1 MSNERFTL
9 TPCAN
14 MMWRVDDK
22 QTGFSIDFR
31 EGLFYETQ
39 EVSTPANL
47 TEEQIKS
54 AATTM
59 REMGDWLAH
68 AAREVVICDT
78 AARCR
83 AIWTLANER
92 YWLAMADA
100 LNGVLIDWDDD
111 ETAARLFDEMD
122 DYTNDTTAI
131 NLTEAETENLMGA
144 LSMLSNSEAREVIN
158 LVYVFW
164 QYCGNKDVSIWAHDL
179 LWWPAWCPDELK
191 YNEETEEE

>member
-9 TPCAN
+9 TSYAN

-31 EGLFYETQ
+31 EGLFNESQ
-39 EVSTPANL
+39 EVSTPVNL

-59 REMGDWLAH
+59 REIGDWLVQ
-68 AAREVVICDT
+68 AAREVVICDA

-92 YWLAMADA
+92 YWLAMVDA
-100 LNGVLIDWDDD
+100 FNGVLIDWDDD

-122 DYTNDTTAI
+122 DYTNDTTAL

-164 QYCGNKDVSIWAHDL
+164 QYCGKKRCCHMGA
-179 LWWPAWCPDELK
+179 
-191 YNEETEEE
+191 

>member
-1 MSNERFTL
+1 MNNERFTL

-14 MMWRVDDK
+14 MVWRVDDK
-22 QTGFSIDFR
+22 QTGLSIDFC
-31 EGLFYETQ
+31 EGLFNKTQ
-39 EVSTPANL
+39 KVTTPANM

-54 AATTM
+54 AATIM
-59 REMGDWLAH
+59 REIGDWLAQT
-68 AAREVVICDT
+68 AREVVTCNT

-83 AIWTLANER
+83 AIWMLANER

-111 ETAARLFDEMD
+111 ETADRLSDEMD
-122 DYTNDTTAI
+122 DYTAGTTAL

-164 QYCGNKDVSIWAHDL
+164 QYCDSKDAAVWAHDL

-191 YNEETEEE
+191 FNEEDEEE